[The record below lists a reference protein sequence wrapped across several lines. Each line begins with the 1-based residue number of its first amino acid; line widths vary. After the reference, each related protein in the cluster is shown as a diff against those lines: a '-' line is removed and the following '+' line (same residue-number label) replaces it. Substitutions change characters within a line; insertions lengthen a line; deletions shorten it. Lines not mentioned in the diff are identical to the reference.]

1 MSFIKNSA
9 APGKK
14 QAPMPGPNSPAYKK
28 LLAAQKGAVKAA
40 SGHAPSKTSSQSAAN
55 RSRFSTAFTSL
66 KSRQRIVER
75 VKRAIWASVL
85 NINDAII
92 KLALAGNYN
101 AAKTLFDFAGVYSL
115 PTSDD
120 NPSAAASAPAEAD
133 ADDGPPSP
141 IDSFFRSI
149 GVAPPCDAPEPD
161 LAASSL

>member
-1 MSFIKNSA
+1 MSFVKHSA
-9 APGKK
+9 KK
-14 QAPMPGPNSPAYKK
+14 QASMPGPNSSAYKK
-28 LLAAQKGAVKAA
+28 FLAAQKGAAPNSA
-40 SGHAPSKTSSQSAAN
+40 SGHTPSPSVSQSGEKRHKLSSA
-55 RSRFSTAFTSL
+55 FSSI